1 MPIYNSQIGV
11 EKEMLLR
18 HRGFT
23 LKEKERRYDGDGCV
37 IVVTMTRGNSFARFG
52 YPEYFLR

>member
-23 LKEKERRYDGDGCV
+23 LKEKEHRYDGEGCV
-37 IVVTMTRGNSFARFG
+37 IVVTMIRGNSFARFG
-52 YPEYFLR
+52 YPEYLQ